1 MNKGELID
9 KVAESV
15 EISKNKAT
23 TAVNTVIEEIRDS
36 LSSGERVILVGLG
49 TFSIRERAARTGRNP
64 RTGATLN
71 IPAKKVPVFKA
82 GKELKDAV
90 A

>member
-1 MNKGELID
+1 MNKGELVD
-9 KVAESV
+9 RVAESA

-23 TAVNTVIEEIRDS
+23 IAVNTAIEEIRDS
-36 LSSGERVILVGLG
+36 LSSGERVVLVGLG
-49 TFSIRERAARTGRNP
+49 TFSVRERAARVGRNP

-82 GKELKDAV
+82 GKDLKDAV

>member
-1 MNKGELID
+1 MNKGELTG
-9 KVAESV
+9 KVAEAA

-23 TAVNTVIEEIRDS
+23 IAVNTAIEGIRDS
-36 LSSGERVILVGLG
+36 LSSGERVVLVGLG